1 MQLNII
7 NLGKI
12 EYVEA
17 FKIQEEI
24 VRLRQGKTITDTL
37 LLLEHLP
44 VITVGRSGDK
54 ENIIVPQEFLK
65 DNNVNIHYVNRGGD
79 VTYHGLGQIVGYP
92 IIDLANHGKD
102 LKLYVNKLEEV
113 IIKLLKEEFNI
124 HAYRKDMKYTGV
136 WVDDNKITAIGVLI
150 KRWVTMH
157 GFAFNVNTNLDHFKW
172 IVPCGIQDKGV
183 TSLKTLLGKELDLN
197 IMNEL
202 IIKYFCDVFG
212 YDDIKECSLESILP
226 DNMKNF

>member
-1 MQLNII
+1 MQLNIVK
-7 NLGKI
+7 LGRI
-12 EYVEA
+12 EYDKA
-17 FKIQEEI
+17 FKIQQEI
-24 VRLRQGKTITDTL
+24 VKLRQEKAINDTL

-44 VITVGRSGDK
+44 VITVGRSGDND
-54 ENIIVPQEFLK
+54 NIIAPQEFLRE
-65 DNNVNIHYVNRGGD
+65 NNVNIHYVNRGGD

-102 LKLYVNKLEEV
+102 LKLYVSKLEEV

-124 HAYRKDMKYTGV
+124 HAYTKDMKYTGV

-172 IVPCGIQDKGV
+172 IIPCGIQDKGV
-183 TSLKTLLGKELDLN
+183 TSLKILLGKELDLN

-202 IIKYFCDVFG
+202 IIKYFCDVFE
-212 YDDIKECSLESILP
+212 YDDINECGLESILSY
-226 DNMKNF
+226 K

>member
-1 MQLNII
+1 MQLNVI

-12 EYVEA
+12 EYDEV
-17 FKIQEEI
+17 FKIQQEI
-24 VRLRQGKTITDTL
+24 VKLRQDKLINDTL

-44 VITVGRSGDK
+44 VITIGRSGDN

-65 DNNVNIHYVNRGGD
+65 ENNINIHYVNRGGD

-102 LKLYVNKLEEV
+102 LKLYVSKLEEV

-124 HAYRKDMKYTGV
+124 HAYTNDMKYTGV

-172 IVPCGIQDKGV
+172 IIPCGIQDKGV

-197 IMNEL
+197 IINEL
-202 IIKYFCDVFG
+202 IVKHFCDIFG
-212 YDDIKECSLESILP
+212 YDDINECSLDFLIKSP
-226 DNMKNF
+226 

>member
-1 MQLNII
+1 MQLNIVK
-7 NLGKI
+7 LDKI
-12 EYVEA
+12 EYDEA
-17 FKIQEEI
+17 FKIQQEI
-24 VRLRQGKTITDTL
+24 VRLRQEKLINDTL
-37 LLLEHLP
+37 LLLEHFP
-44 VITVGRSGDK
+44 VITVGRSGDN

-65 DNNVNIHYVNRGGD
+65 DKNVNIHYVNRGGD

-102 LKLYVNKLEEV
+102 LKLYVSKLEEV

-124 HAYRKDMKYTGV
+124 HAYTKEMKYTGV

-157 GFAFNVNTNLDHFKW
+157 GFAFNVNTNLEHFKW
-172 IVPCGIQDKGV
+172 IIPCGIQDKGV

-197 IMNEL
+197 IINEL
-202 IIKYFCDVFG
+202 IVKYFCDVFG
-212 YDDIKECSLESILP
+212 YDDINKCSLESILQ
-226 DNMKNF
+226 NK

>member
-1 MQLNII
+1 MQLNIVK
-7 NLGKI
+7 LGRI
-12 EYVEA
+12 EYDEA
-17 FKIQEEI
+17 FKIQQEI
-24 VRLRQGKTITDTL
+24 VKLRQEKAINDTL

-44 VITVGRSGDK
+44 VITVGRSGDND
-54 ENIIVPQEFLK
+54 NIIAPQEFLME
-65 DNNVNIHYVNRGGD
+65 NNVNIHYVNRGGD

-102 LKLYVNKLEEV
+102 LKLYVSKLEEV

-124 HAYRKDMKYTGV
+124 HAYTKDMKYTGV

-172 IVPCGIQDKGV
+172 IIPCGIQDKGV

-202 IIKYFCDVFG
+202 IIKYFCNVFG
-212 YDDIKECSLESILP
+212 YDDINECSLESILP
-226 DNMKNF
+226 NK

>member
-1 MQLNII
+1 MQLNIVK
-7 NLGKI
+7 LGKI
-12 EYVEA
+12 EYDEA
-17 FKIQEEI
+17 FKIQQEI
-24 VRLRQGKTITDTL
+24 VRLRQEKLINDTL
-37 LLLEHLP
+37 LLLEHFP
-44 VITVGRSGDK
+44 VITVGRSGDN

-65 DNNVNIHYVNRGGD
+65 DKNVNIHYVNRGGD

-102 LKLYVNKLEEV
+102 LKLYVSKLEEV

-124 HAYRKDMKYTGV
+124 HAYTKEMKYTGV

-157 GFAFNVNTNLDHFKW
+157 GFAFNVNTNLEHFKW
-172 IVPCGIQDKGV
+172 IIPCGIQDKGV

-197 IMNEL
+197 IINEL
-202 IIKYFCDVFG
+202 IVKYFCDVFG
-212 YDDIKECSLESILP
+212 YDDINKCSLESILQ
-226 DNMKNF
+226 NK

>member
-1 MQLNII
+1 MQLNIVK
-7 NLGKI
+7 LGRI
-12 EYVEA
+12 EYDKA
-17 FKIQEEI
+17 FKIQQEI
-24 VRLRQGKTITDTL
+24 VKLRQEKAINDTL

-44 VITVGRSGDK
+44 VITVGRSGDND
-54 ENIIVPQEFLK
+54 NIIAPQEFLRE
-65 DNNVNIHYVNRGGD
+65 NNVNIHYVNRGGD

-102 LKLYVNKLEEV
+102 LKLYVSKLEEV

-124 HAYRKDMKYTGV
+124 HAYTKDMKYTGV

-172 IVPCGIQDKGV
+172 IIPCGIQDKGV

-202 IIKYFCDVFG
+202 IIKYFCDVFE
-212 YDDIKECSLESILP
+212 YDDINECGLESILSY
-226 DNMKNF
+226 K